1 MNDALD
7 EPPDNLVELDL
18 SAFSHADLD
27 KILELGKKQRL
38 LYRWFRCERKTE
50 SGLDFYQV
58 YSGARGRT
66 PYAAYRIE
74 RRRDGRYWL
83 LDQRTAEIIAQARTL
98 DAVIKRL
105 PENFFYS
112 T

>member
-1 MNDALD
+1 MSNAVTRT
-7 EPPDNLVELDL
+7 PDNLIQLDM
-18 SAFSHADLD
+18 SAFSRADLD
-27 KILELGKKQRL
+27 KILALGKKQRL

-50 SGLDFYQV
+50 PARDSYLV

-66 PYAAYRIE
+66 PYAAYRFE
-74 RRRDGRYWL
+74 RRSDGRYRL
-83 LDQRTAEIIAQARTL
+83 IDGRSGETIAQARTL
-98 DAVIKRL
+98 DEVMAHL